1 MFAISVALFAAL
13 AASALAVD
21 WPSHVV
27 PDPLLLPSPGGMV
40 VEFVPV
46 YVSSGGP
53 KEFQTGTA
61 GESPFESPAS
71 LTVEGSFRDVR
82 ESRWFY
88 YISRTEVT
96 VGLFSTVMRSAG
108 RPGFLVGVEQMPA
121 TGLTWLQVQEFLTF
135 YNIWISK
142 KAGEELP
149 HEEDRLKAFLRLPTE
164 AEWEF
169 AARGG
174 LNVSP
179 EIFTARTPYGGQSVE
194 LFESVGGP
202 ASSHNKL
209 QPVAKLLPNVLGL
222 HDMLGNA
229 AEMTET
235 TFQLY
240 GDSGKTG
247 GGVRKGGNF
256 RTPPQDVRTSLRGEF
271 PRYSMDGT
279 SQGNSDLGFR
289 LVLATLVFADVETV
303 TQIAGRK
310 DRPTPPEAT
319 DVATGRSIEVKK
331 LASNVHGSTSSIFQT
346 KPALTV
352 SASTTLMSH
361 LGALHLWQQTTI
373 LALSIL
379 IVAFLP
385 GLLLLRRLRICNK
398 THGRVDARPIQRTTR
413 PPCSQASAL
422 QTIETLQSKSEE
434 ISCLA
439 LAKSL
444 CKAVAKL
451 FGAPDKLSYP
461 YKDDYNFLATANAM
475 LSCGTSFG
483 LVLPAAHTH
492 EKLAEFLK
500 AVDVL
505 KFAPNHFSQGERIS
519 AIKAAKEVV
528 QGTHTK

>member
-13 AASALAVD
+13 ATTALAVD
-21 WPSHVV
+21 WPSHAV
-27 PDPLLLPSPGGMV
+27 PDPLSLPSPGGMV

-46 YVSSGGP
+46 YVSRDGP
-53 KEFQTGTA
+53 KDFHTGTA

-71 LTVEGSFRDVR
+71 MTVEGSFRDVR

-96 VGLFSTVMRSAG
+96 VGLFNTVMRSAG
-108 RPGFLVGVEQMPA
+108 RPGSLVGVEQMPA
-121 TGLTWLQVQEFLTF
+121 TGLTWLQVQEFLAF
-135 YNIWISK
+135 YNSWISK
-142 KAGEELP
+142 KTGEELP

-179 EIFTARTPYGGQSVE
+179 EIFTARTPYGDQSVE
-194 LFESVGGP
+194 LFEWVGGP
-202 ASSHNKL
+202 TSSHNKL
-209 QPVAKLLPNVLGL
+209 QPVGKLIPNVLGL

-279 SQGNSDLGFR
+279 SLGNSDLGFR

-303 TQIAGRK
+303 TQIASRK

-319 DVATGRSIEVKK
+319 DVETGESINVKK
-331 LASNVHGSTSSIFQT
+331 LAFNVHESTRSIFQT

-385 GLLLLRRLRICNK
+385 GLLLFRRLRICNK
-398 THGRVDARPIQRTTR
+398 THGRA
-413 PPCSQASAL
+413 QALAL
-422 QTIETLQSKSEE
+422 QKIETLQSKSGE

-439 LAKSL
+439 LANSL
-444 CKAVAKL
+444 CKAVAEL

-461 YKDDYNFLATANAM
+461 YKNEYDFLETANAM

-492 EKLAEFLK
+492 GKLVEFLK
-500 AVDVL
+500 AIDTL
-505 KFAPNHFSQGERIS
+505 KFAPKHLSEAERIS